1 MKHGALPS
9 GISEDSKHAPADSVS
24 IDNAIPFPATRR
36 SRPFEEHPGYLQMQA
51 LRMYADMA
59 GIPDPFF
66 SVQEG
71 RPCAL
76 VQGNGRSLINF
87 SSYNYLGLNG
97 DTRVSQAAVEAI
109 QTLGTSVSASR
120 LVSGEREIHGELE
133 QALAAAH
140 DCEAALTFVSGHA
153 TNVTVLGYLYDA
165 DDLILHDKLA
175 HNSILQGIRLSG
187 ADRVSFKHNDLDDL
201 EKKLQR
207 ARHKYRNVLIIT
219 EGLYSMDG
227 DFPDLRRLVDI
238 KHRWGCQ
245 LMVDDAHGLGVMGAT
260 GLGVREHF
268 GLKGSD
274 VDLWMGTLSKTL
286 ASAGGYVAGSKVLID
301 MLRFWAPGFLY
312 SVGLPPPA
320 TAAALAALRIMLAEP
335 ERVKRLQQISR
346 YFLEQAHANDMDTG
360 SCMGYA
366 IVPAMMGDPRLA
378 VLASE
383 ALNEHGIL
391 AKPIIYPAVADQ
403 SARLRFFISC
413 DHTKQMVDETM
424 SAWREVQRTLPDSN
438 GVG

>member
-1 MKHGALPS
+1 MPS
-9 GISEDSKHAPADSVS
+9 KAPDNSSFFSVDSVGTH
-24 IDNAIPFPATRR
+24 NTIPFPAIHR
-36 SRPFEEHPGYLQMQA
+36 SRPFQEHPGFLQMQA
-51 LRMYADMA
+51 LRQYAEMA

-66 SVQEG
+66 AVQDG
-71 RPCAL
+71 PACAL
-76 VQGNGRSLINF
+76 VHTQGRSLINF

-97 DTRVSQAAVEAI
+97 DPRVSQAAIEVI

-120 LVSGEREIHGELE
+120 LVSGERGIHGELE
-133 QALAAAH
+133 RELAIAH

-187 ADRVSFKHNDLDDL
+187 ADRVSFRHNDLDDL

-227 DFPDLRRLVDI
+227 DYPDLNRLVEI
-238 KHRWGCQ
+238 KRRWGCQ

-286 ASAGGYVAGSKVLID
+286 ASAGGYVAGSQALID

-312 SVGLPPPA
+312 SVGLPPPT
-320 TAAALAALRIMLAEP
+320 TAAALAALRIMRAEP
-335 ERVKRLQQISR
+335 ERVQRLQQISQ
-346 YFLEQAHANDMDTG
+346 YFLEQAQTNEMDTG
-360 SCMGYA
+360 TCMGYA

-383 ALNEHGIL
+383 ALNDRGIL

-424 SAWREVQRTLPDSN
+424 YAWRDVLNSLPDGE